1 MQDHLNGKSHL
12 KNFLRYSTAEK
23 LSVEHLSIS
32 TPTRK
37 IHSISS
43 ALTVE
48 ERVAKA
54 WNHQTICGYNYDDF
68 FPKLSVEEKIETL
81 NPHFAFIGK
90 DDPMPNFVK
99 YLNM

>member
-12 KNFLRYSTAEK
+12 KNLKIFPGRK
-23 LSVEHLSIS
+23 LAFEQITIS
-32 TPTRK
+32 APAPKVNYRQ
-37 IHSISS
+37 SS
-43 ALTVE
+43 LTVD
-48 ERVAKA
+48 ERIEKA

-68 FPKLSVEEKIETL
+68 FSNLSIERKIEEL

-99 YLNM
+99 YLSM